1 MLRYPT
7 VQARYQLHKSCY
19 NAKVNYWLRSQFP
32 VHAKDFIDDFQSLQ
46 VKLLASYH
54 GLHDDSDL
62 TRAWPSFR
70 EVYDRAALPIN
81 KGGMELRSV
90 KLVFPTAFACSLV
103 ASLKHLAKAFPD
115 WINRHT
121 TKHGPYRVLNHIGT
135 VYTVE
140 HLVTGEIKDFH
151 VTKLSEYN
159 VDEDNEDITRAA
171 KIDDEY
177 ADITSVIDHKFVP
190 PTSKRRTSIQFLL
203 TWEDDAEPKW
213 YPWNATLGGN
223 ELIAF

>member
-1 MLRYPT
+1 MGTDEFVVNALKQKSEALKELTDVMLRYPN

-54 GLHDDSDL
+54 GLHDESDL

-90 KLVFPTAFACSLV
+90 KLVFLTAFACSLA

-115 WINRHT
+115 WINLDR
-121 TKHGPYRVLNHIGT
+121 G
-135 VYTVE
+135 
-140 HLVTGEIKDFH
+140 
-151 VTKLSEYN
+151 
-159 VDEDNEDITRAA
+159 
-171 KIDDEY
+171 
-177 ADITSVIDHKFVP
+177 
-190 PTSKRRTSIQFLL
+190 
-203 TWEDDAEPKW
+203 
-213 YPWNATLGGN
+213 
-223 ELIAF
+223 